1 MVDAKMLH
9 LINLN
14 LYGGNTSEVY
24 VIRVE
29 SRDVVWL
36 GTCATFMANENEQ
49 YGVNI
54 ENGSVLR
61 GGASPTSHANM
72 M

>member
-49 YGVNI
+49 CGV
-54 ENGSVLR
+54 
-61 GGASPTSHANM
+61 T
-72 M
+72 